1 MKYITGAPRNEE
13 TEVDS
18 EATFTALGWFSKH
31 HSDWL
36 IRVSQSKLA
45 NQNW

>member
-18 EATFTALGWFSKH
+18 EATFTALGRFSKS
-31 HSDWL
+31 SDL
-36 IRVSQSKLA
+36 IGSFMDQ
-45 NQNW
+45 

>member
-18 EATFTALGWFSKH
+18 EATFTALGWFLNSI
-31 HSDWL
+31 L
-36 IRVSQSKLA
+36 IG
-45 NQNW
+45 